1 MNTEER
7 IKQIREL
14 LDIYERQRRRLNLQ
28 IASHGGE
35 TSAPIGML
43 EQRDEISRTIQKLE
57 AELRNLQEQAGDS
70 LQRQPLTLP
79 AATVNKVTLPPIRV
93 FVSSTMKDLQPERD
107 AVARALQS
115 LDLEVV
121 RAESI
126 GSQSASPY
134 EVSLMMAQQCD
145 IYLGIYGGRYG
156 SIVPGGDRCS
166 ITEIEYHTA
175 REQKKPI
182 LLYRKTGV
190 EVEPEQAEFLKFVG
204 DMKQGHTW
212 REFDAADVPGQL
224 MAWVQA
230 DVRAEVQRH
239 PEWATRPPTH
249 ERVLLASLGRSPG
262 AVTGL
267 YHALA
272 RANKFVSRVVT
283 FSPAQR
289 DVRDAAG
296 ICADEF
302 RKLGVPYCNHFID
315 AEDIES
321 EADAR
326 EFKSMFAGLLQEHL
340 AREAEVLVGI
350 TGGRTVMGALMAIVV
365 QTTAPENVVL
375 YHLDVDEAIET
386 EGRLPELWRF
396 EGTERWKELLAPP
409 ADLCHRVQVPYV
421 TFPTCK
427 N

>member
-14 LDIYERQRRRLNLQ
+14 LDIYERQRHRLNLQ

-43 EQRDEISRTIQKLE
+43 DQRDEISTNIQKLE
-57 AELRNLQEQAGDS
+57 MELQQAVNS
-70 LQRQPLTLP
+70 LRRQPLTLP
-79 AATVNKVTLPPIRV
+79 VSTVNKVTLPPIRV

-126 GSQSASPY
+126 GSQSSSPY

-156 SIVPGGDRCS
+156 SIVPGDGRS
-166 ITEIEYHTA
+166 ITEIEYHAA
-175 REQKKPI
+175 REQGKPI

-190 EVEPEQAEFLKFVG
+190 DVEPAQAEFLTFVG

-212 REFDAADVPGQL
+212 REFNAGDVPGQL

-230 DVRAEVQRH
+230 DVRAEVRRH
-239 PEWATRPPTH
+239 PEWATRPPTR

-272 RANKFVSRVVT
+272 RAGKAITRVVT
-283 FSPAQR
+283 FSPAHR

-302 RKLGVPYCNHFID
+302 RKIGIPYHNHFID
-315 AEDIES
+315 AEDIKS

-340 AREAEVLVGI
+340 TREAEVLVGI

-365 QTTAPENVVL
+365 QTTAPENVAL
-375 YHLDVDEAIET
+375 YHLDVDDAIEA

-396 EGTERWKELLAPP
+396 EGTERWQELLAPP
-409 ADLCHRVQVPYV
+409 ADLCHLVQVPYV
-421 TFPTCK
+421 KFPTHE

>member
-1 MNTEER
+1 MNTEEK
-7 IKQIREL
+7 IKNIREV
-14 LDIYERQRRRLNLQ
+14 LDKYERQRHRLNMQ

-35 TSAPIGML
+35 ASAPIGML
-43 EQRDEISRTIQKLE
+43 DQRDEISTTIQKLE
-57 AELRNLQEQAGDS
+57 AELQNLQEQAANS
-70 LQRQPLTLP
+70 LPRQPLTPHLS
-79 AATVNKVTLPPIRV
+79 TVDKATLPPIRV
-93 FVSSTMKDLQPERD
+93 FVSSTIKDLQPERD
-107 AVARALQS
+107 VVARALQS

-121 RAESI
+121 RAENI

-134 EVSLMMAQQCD
+134 EVSLMMEQQCD

-156 SIVPGGDRCS
+156 SIVPGDGRS

-175 REQKKPI
+175 REKEKPI
-182 LLYRKTGV
+182 LLYRKIGV
-190 EVEPEQAEFLKFVG
+190 DVEPEQAEFLAFVG
-204 DMKQGHTW
+204 NMKQGHTW
-212 REFDAADVPGQL
+212 REFDAGDVPGQL
-224 MAWVQA
+224 MVWVQT

-239 PEWATRPPTH
+239 PEWATRRPTR

-272 RANKFVSRVVT
+272 RANNVATRVVT
-283 FSPAQR
+283 FSPAHR

-296 ICADEF
+296 ICSDEF
-302 RKLGVPYCNHFID
+302 RKLGVPYANHFMD

-321 EADAR
+321 EANAY
-326 EFKSMFAGLLQEHL
+326 EFKGMFVSLLEHL
-340 AREAEVLVGI
+340 APEAEVLVGI

-365 QTTAPENVVL
+365 QTTAPENVAL
-375 YHLDVDEAIET
+375 YHLDVDDAIEA

-396 EGTERWKELLAPP
+396 EGTERWEELLAPSS
-409 ADLCHRVQVPYV
+409 DLCHLVQVPYV
-421 TFPTCK
+421 KFPTRE